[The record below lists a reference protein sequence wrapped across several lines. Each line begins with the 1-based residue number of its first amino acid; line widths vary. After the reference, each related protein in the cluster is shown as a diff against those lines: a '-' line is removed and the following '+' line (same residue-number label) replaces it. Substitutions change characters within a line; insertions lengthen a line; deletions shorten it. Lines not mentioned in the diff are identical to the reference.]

1 MMKRFGMYNNDFN
14 NLFECYNKV
23 CGDVITEFKLPSE
36 IRNSNKKQITGNS
49 FPELQKIKIFH
60 QKFGR
65 GADLIHQV
73 DIKRIDSDDGDGGVI
88 LTGSEDDKIFNIIT
102 NKKTAQVRLIDK
114 TGQEENN
121 FVTNVEPR
129 FDPESKELSI
139 IQIDEL

>member
-1 MMKRFGMYNNDFN
+1 MMKRFGMYNNDYN

-23 CGDVITEFKLPSE
+23 CGEVITEFQLPSE
-36 IRNSNKKQITGNS
+36 TREKNTRQVTGNS
-49 FPELQKIKIFH
+49 FPDLKKIKIFH

-65 GADLIHQV
+65 GADLVHQV
-73 DIKRIDSDDGDGGVI
+73 DLKRIDSDDGAGGVI
-88 LTGSEDDKIFNIIT
+88 LTGSENDKLFNIVT
-102 NKKTAQVRLIDK
+102 NKKTAQVKLIDR

-129 FDPESKELSI
+129 FDPETKELSI

>member
-23 CGDVITEFKLPSE
+23 CGDVITEFQLPSQARE
-36 IRNSNKKQITGNS
+36 ASAVKIAGNS
-49 FPELQKIKIFH
+49 FPDLEKIKIFH

-73 DIKRIDSDDGDGGVI
+73 DLKRIDSDDGDGGVI
-88 LTGSEDDKIFNIIT
+88 LTGIENDKVFNIIT
-102 NKKTAQVRLIDK
+102 NKKTAQVRLIDR

-121 FVTNVEPR
+121 FVTSVEPR
-129 FDPESKELSI
+129 FDPNTKELSI